1 MIDYSATLLL
11 IIEILQNPRAQ
22 GKQKKYNP
30 EPSEQDDL
38 MNPFSVS
45 LENTEE
51 KKNTCTL
58 QSWANTS
65 NTCSLLDTG
74 GDNGEFQTHAHSP
87 SHLLLLPSHP
97 QYIQLPPLTRKNDQA
112 LNPSE
117 PTSAL
122 LEDISNC

>member
-58 QSWANTS
+58 QS
-65 NTCSLLDTG
+65 
-74 GDNGEFQTHAHSP
+74 
-87 SHLLLLPSHP
+87 
-97 QYIQLPPLTRKNDQA
+97 
-112 LNPSE
+112 
-117 PTSAL
+117 
-122 LEDISNC
+122 